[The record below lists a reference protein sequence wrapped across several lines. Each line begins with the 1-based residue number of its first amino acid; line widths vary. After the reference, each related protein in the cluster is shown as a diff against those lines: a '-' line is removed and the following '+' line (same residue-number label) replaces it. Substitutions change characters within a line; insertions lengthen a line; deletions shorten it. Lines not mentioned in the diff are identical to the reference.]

1 MTRVLPELLWP
12 ENCIIAASRMAILAL
27 FAACIC
33 KVTGIRSLRVMPR
46 WWMAEIPARQLWH
59 PVSAIVEKLTGVVG
73 LVIVRPNAV

>member
-12 ENCIIAASRMAILAL
+12 ENCSMAAPRMAILAL

-33 KVTGIRSLRVMPR
+33 KVTGIRSLQVMPR
-46 WWMAEIPARQLWH
+46 RWMAEIPARQLWH
-59 PVSAIVEKLTGVVG
+59 PVSAIAEVMGVVG